1 MSDPLYL
8 VDLVDL
14 SYLGDGLYTAEGM
27 RADIGAQVQAV
38 AIAWAKAGID
48 PAQVEI
54 IAEVLARTAAEM
66 AEEDVARFDDVAP
79 ALALCDLPEL
89 LTRLLRDA
97 LAEPAGSV
105 TLAAIAVH
113 LIDIAESMGLQ
124 IFIPELPQ
132 LAAKSDRSGD
142 AARMVGVARH
152 LRG

>member
-1 MSDPLYL
+1 MSDSLDSGDFTYL
-8 VDLVDL
+8 R
-14 SYLGDGLYTAEGM
+14 DGLYTAEGM
-27 RADIGAQVQAV
+27 RADIGAQVQVV
-38 AIAWAKAGID
+38 ALAWAKAGID

-54 IAEVLARTAAEM
+54 IAEVLARTADEM
-66 AEEDVARFDDVAP
+66 AAEDVARFDDVVP
-79 ALALCDLPEL
+79 ALALCDVPEL
-89 LTRLLRDA
+89 LTALLREA

-113 LIDIAESMGLQ
+113 LIDIAEGIGLQ